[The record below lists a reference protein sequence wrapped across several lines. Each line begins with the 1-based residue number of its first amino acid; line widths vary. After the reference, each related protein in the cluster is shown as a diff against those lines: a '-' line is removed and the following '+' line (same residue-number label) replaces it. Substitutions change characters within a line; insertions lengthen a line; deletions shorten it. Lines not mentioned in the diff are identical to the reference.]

1 MNPIGRAGRV
11 RGFTLVE
18 LAIALAILGVLGAL
32 SLNQYLAYIERVR
45 VARAVVELKDITAQL
60 DPIAFEGGTL
70 PSSLAAI
77 GLGGRRDPWGRP
89 YAYLRIRGS
98 SLATKSKSRKD
109 QFLVPLNTDYD
120 LYSRGKDGLSQPKIS
135 EPVSLDD
142 VVRANDGAFLGLAAK
157 Y

>member
-1 MNPIGRAGRV
+1 V

-32 SLNQYLAYIERVR
+32 SLTQYLAYIERVR

-60 DPIAFEGGTL
+60 DPIAFEGGRL
-70 PSSLAAI
+70 PTTLAAI
-77 GLGGRRDPWGRP
+77 GLGGRNDPWGRP
-89 YAYLRIRGS
+89 YVYLRIRGNPLS
-98 SLATKSKSRKD
+98 FFRSRKD

-120 LYSRGKDGLSQPKIS
+120 LYSKGKDGLTQPKIS

>member
-1 MNPIGRAGRV
+1 V

-18 LAIALAILGVLGAL
+18 LAIALAIVGVLAAL

-45 VARAVVELKDITAQL
+45 VARAVIELKDIAAQL
-60 DPIAFEGGTL
+60 DPIAFEGGKL

-77 GLGGRRDPWGRP
+77 GLGGRKDPWGRP
-89 YAYLRIRGS
+89 YQYLRIKGS
-98 SLATKSKSRKD
+98 PGWKVRKD
-109 QFLVPLNTDYD
+109 QFLVPLNSDYD
-120 LYSRGKDGLSQPKIS
+120 LYSKGKDGLSQPTITHRF
-135 EPVSLDD
+135 SLDD